1 MNRREA
7 ISRVAILVG
16 ATVIGGDLFL
26 TGCKNSTTGSTKFA
40 LNEGQITLL
49 DEVGETIL
57 PQTAA
62 SGGAKS
68 ARVGQFMQ
76 TMVRDCYS
84 PADQE
89 IFLSGIEKLNA
100 FSKKNTSKEFLACSP
115 TGRHDLLVKLDAE
128 AKEYK
133 KQNDLLKQQELEK
146 EKASQAGGK
155 PNYIKKEVPDHYF
168 AMIKQLTLLGYF
180 TSETG
185 YKAQSYVSV
194 PGHYDGNVREKQT
207 SVA

>member
-16 ATVIGGDLFL
+16 ATVIGSDLFL
-26 TGCKNSTTGSTKFA
+26 TGCKNSETSSTKFA

-89 IFLSGIEKLNA
+89 IFLSGIDKLNA
-100 FSKKNTSKEFLACSP
+100 FSKKNTSKEFLACSA
-115 TGRHDLLVKLDAE
+115 TERHDLLVKLDAE

>member
-7 ISRVAILVG
+7 LSRVAIIVG

-26 TGCKNSTTGSTKFA
+26 SGCKSTSTKS
-40 LNEGQITLL
+40 LVLDEGQIALL
-49 DEVGETIL
+49 NEVGETIL
-57 PQTAA
+57 PTTAA

-68 ARVGQFMQ
+68 AKVGQFMQ
-76 TMVRDCYS
+76 VMVRDCYS
-84 PADQE
+84 PADQD
-89 IFLSGIEKLNA
+89 IFLSGLDKLND
-100 FSKKNTSKEFLACSP
+100 FSKKNTSKEFLKCSASE
-115 TGRHDLLVKLDAE
+115 RHDVLVKLDAE
-128 AKEYK
+128 VKEYK

-155 PNYIKKEVPDHYF
+155 PNYIKKESPNHYF

-180 TSETG
+180 TSEIG

-194 PGHYDGNVREKQT
+194 PGRYDGDVGKPQT

>member
-7 ISRVAILVG
+7 ISRVAIILG

-26 TGCKNSTTGSTKFA
+26 AGCKSSSARFA
-40 LNEGQITLL
+40 LDEGQIALL
-49 DEVGETIL
+49 NEVGETIL
-57 PQTAA
+57 PATAA

-68 ARVGQFMQ
+68 AKVGEFMQ
-76 TMVRDCYS
+76 VMVRDCYS

-89 IFLSGIEKLNA
+89 IFLSGMDKLND
-100 FSKKNTSKEFLACSP
+100 FSKKNTSKEFLKCSASE
-115 TGRHDLLVKLDAE
+115 RQDLLVKLDAE
-128 AKEYK
+128 VKEYK

-155 PNYIKKEVPDHYF
+155 PNYIKKEIPDHYF

-180 TSETG
+180 TSEVG

-194 PGHYDGNVREKQT
+194 PGHYDGNVGKPQT
-207 SVA
+207 SAA

>member
-7 ISRVAILVG
+7 ISRVAIIVG

-26 TGCKNSTTGSTKFA
+26 SGCKSTSTNFA
-40 LNEGQITLL
+40 LDEGQITFLN
-49 DEVGETIL
+49 EVGETIL
-57 PQTAA
+57 PTTAA
-62 SGGAKS
+62 SGGGKAAK
-68 ARVGQFMQ
+68 VGQFMQ
-76 TMVRDCYS
+76 VMVRDCYS
-84 PADQE
+84 PADQD
-89 IFLSGIEKLNA
+89 IFLSGIDKLND
-100 FSKKNTSKEFLACSP
+100 FSKKNTSKEFLKCSASE
-115 TGRHDLLVKLDAE
+115 RQDLLVKLDAE
-128 AKEYK
+128 VKEYK

-180 TSETG
+180 TSAVG

-194 PGHYDGNVREKQT
+194 PGRYDGDVGKPQT

>member
-1 MNRREA
+1 MNRRDA
-7 ISRVAILVG
+7 ISRVAIILG

-26 TGCKNSTTGSTKFA
+26 TGCKNATTTTAKFA
-40 LNEGQITLL
+40 LNDGQITFLN
-49 DEVGETIL
+49 EVGETIL
-57 PQTAA
+57 PETAA
-62 SGGAKS
+62 SAGAKS
-68 ARVGQFMQ
+68 AKVGQFMQ
-76 TMVRDCYS
+76 VMVRDCYS
-84 PADQE
+84 PADQD
-89 IFLSGIEKLNA
+89 IFLSGIDKLNA
-100 FSKKNTSKEFLACSP
+100 FSKENTSKEFLNCTA
-115 TGRHDLLVKLDAE
+115 TERHDLLVKLDAE
-128 AKEYK
+128 VKEYK

-155 PNYIKKEVPDHYF
+155 PNYIKKVIPDHYF

-194 PGHYDGNVREKQT
+194 PGHYDGNVRKPET

>member
-7 ISRVAILVG
+7 LSRVAIIVG

-26 TGCKNSTTGSTKFA
+26 TGCKNAKPTTFA
-40 LNEGQITLL
+40 LNESQITILN
-49 DEVGETIL
+49 EVGETIL
-57 PQTAA
+57 PATAA
-62 SGGAKS
+62 SGGAK
-68 ARVGQFMQ
+68 AAKVGQFMQ
-76 TMVRDCYS
+76 VMVRDCYS
-84 PADQE
+84 PADQD
-89 IFLSGIEKLNA
+89 IFLAGIGKLDA
-100 FSKKNTSKEFLACSP
+100 FSKKNASKGLLDCSASE
-115 TGRHDLLVKLDAE
+115 RHELLVKLDAE
-128 AKEYK
+128 VKEFNK
-133 KQNDLLKQQELEK
+133 HNDLLKQQELEK

-155 PNYIKKEVPDHYF
+155 PNYIKKVIPDHYF

-194 PGHYDGNVREKQT
+194 PGHYDGDVRHPET

>member
-7 ISRVAILVG
+7 ISRVAIIVG

-26 TGCKNSTTGSTKFA
+26 TGCKNATTTKFA
-40 LNEGQITLL
+40 LNEGQITFLN
-49 DEVGETIL
+49 EVGETIL
-57 PQTAA
+57 PTTVA
-62 SGGAKS
+62 SGGAMS
-68 ARVGQFMQ
+68 AKVGQFMQ
-76 TMVRDCYS
+76 VMVRDCYS
-84 PADQE
+84 PAEQKV
-89 IFLSGIEKLNA
+89 FLSGLDKLNE
-100 FSKKNTSKEFLACSP
+100 FSKKNASKEFLKCSSSE
-115 TGRHDLLVKLDAE
+115 RHDLLVKLDME
-128 AKEYK
+128 VKEYK

-155 PNYIKKEVPDHYF
+155 PNYIKKEIPNHYF

-194 PGHYDGNVREKQT
+194 PGHYDGNVRQPQT